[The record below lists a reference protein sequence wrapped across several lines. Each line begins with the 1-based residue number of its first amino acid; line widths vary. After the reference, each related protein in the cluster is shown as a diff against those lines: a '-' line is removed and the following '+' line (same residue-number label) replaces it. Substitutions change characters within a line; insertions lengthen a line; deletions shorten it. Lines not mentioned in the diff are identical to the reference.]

1 MSIPPVTNL
10 SPEQSSW
17 DGLRI
22 PSSARA
28 ARQWVKSPTGSDSTS
43 GEQFLSISVKVNKH
57 AAIVPDSFHAILS
70 QKYKKLFC
78 IFGTDV
84 AEVNNGDN
92 GRRARSF
99 GCDVYKC
106 TM

>member
-1 MSIPPVTNL
+1 MGSPPVTNL

-43 GEQFLSISVKVNKH
+43 GEQFLSLSVKVNKH
-57 AAIVPDSFHAILS
+57 AAIVPDSFHAILA
-70 QKYKKLFC
+70 QKYKK
-78 IFGTDV
+78 
-84 AEVNNGDN
+84 
-92 GRRARSF
+92 SF
-99 GCDVYKC
+99 AFLEKNLQKLTIE
-106 TM
+106 TMEKGVGAVDL